1 MSLRHL
7 ILALVQSRPSTGYEI
22 AQEFSA
28 VAGYFWKASHQ
39 QVYRELAAM
48 IEADLVSFVAVSQAA
63 RPDKKVYSIT
73 PKGLTA
79 FREWFAESLALPRTS
94 DPLMVKIYTG
104 ELGGLDEL
112 ASQLRRSQQQHQAV
126 LADLEAVEREHY
138 SVPLE
143 AMPRWQRLIY
153 MTLRHGLARER
164 TMLNWLEDCLQ
175 ELAELGD
182 EQEGGM
188 AER

>member
-39 QVYRELAAM
+39 QIYRELAAM
-48 IEADLVSFVAVSQAA
+48 VDAELVSFEAVSQTT

-73 PKGLTA
+73 PHGVAA
-79 FREWFAESLALPRTS
+79 FRNWFAEPLALPRAS
-94 DPLMVKIYTG
+94 DPLLVKIYTG
-104 ELGGLDEL
+104 EFGGLEEL
-112 ASQLRRSQQQHQAV
+112 ERQLRRALDQHRAV
-126 LADLEAVEREHY
+126 LADLEAVERQYYGEPRH
-138 SVPLE
+138 

-164 TMLNWLEDCLQ
+164 VTLAWLEDCLQ
-175 ELAELGD
+175 EMAELAG
-182 EQEGGM
+182 EQG
-188 AER
+188 